1 MASQVRLFDPTV
13 QELLQEREIVYRN
26 LLTAYLKLQEVS
38 LQNLELEKRVQE
50 VAAAPPEPVDKR
62 CKLTAKQVNE
72 MRQAHTDKVTMRRL
86 AKRYG
91 VTVSTVWK
99 IVHEHYWKP
108 PVR

>member
-1 MASQVRLFDPTV
+1 MASQARMFDPTV

-26 LLTAYLKLQEVS
+26 LLTAYLKLQDVS
-38 LQNLELEKRVQE
+38 RQNVELEKRLQE
-50 VAAAPPEPVDKR
+50 VAAVPEPVDKR
-62 CKLTAKQVNE
+62 CKLMARQVNE
-72 MRQAHTDKVTMRRL
+72 MRQAYADKASMRRL

-99 IVHEHYWKP
+99 IVHEHYWKS